1 MNFPYIHPIAFSIGP
16 LDIRWYSLSY
26 IAGIFISWII
36 VRKFLINSNKN
47 ISKEF
52 IDELLNYAVIG
63 IIVGGRLGY
72 VLFYNFEYYLFS
84 PIEILKIWK
93 GGMSFHGGL
102 IGIIIA
108 IIIYS
113 NKRKINYLEITDMIA
128 LVSPIGIFFGRIA
141 NFINGELFGRI
152 TYSKFGIIFPN
163 GGDLPR
169 HPSQLYEAFFE
180 GIAIFLILNLL
191 FFFSKFRFYKGFFS
205 GMFLFLYGFF
215 RFFVEYFRE
224 PDSQIGYFF
233 EFVTL
238 GQILCIPMIILGIFI
253 ISKVIKKQNNAKS

>member
-1 MNFPYIHPIAFSIGP
+1 MYYSII
-16 LDIRWYSLSY
+16 LNI
-26 IAGIFISWII
+26 IF
-36 VRKFLINSNKN
+36 
-47 ISKEF
+47 
-52 IDELLNYAVIG
+52 
-63 IIVGGRLGY
+63 
-72 VLFYNFEYYLFS
+72 FS

-113 NKRKINYLEITDMIA
+113 KKRNINYLEITDMIS

-152 TYSKFGIIFPN
+152 TNSKFGIIFPD
-163 GGDLPR
+163 GGDFPR

-180 GIAIFLILNLL
+180 GIVIFFILNVI
-191 FFFSKFRFYKGFFS
+191 FFFSKYRIYTGFF
-205 GMFLFLYGFF
+205 FLVCFCFLYGFF
-215 RFFVEYFRE
+215 RFIVEYFRE

-233 EFVTL
+233 EFITL
-238 GQILCIPMIILGIFI
+238 GQILCIPMIIIGIFI

>member
-1 MNFPYIHPIAFSIGP
+1 MNFPHIHPIAFSIGP

-26 IAGIFISWII
+26 IAGILISWII

-72 VLFYNFEYYLFS
+72 VLFYNFEYYFFS

-113 NKRKINYLEITDMIA
+113 KKRKINYLEITDMIA

-141 NFINGELFGRI
+141 NFINGELYGVP
-152 TYSKFGIIFPN
+152 TNKPWGIIFPEVDN
-163 GGDLPR
+163 LTR
-169 HPSQLYEAFFE
+169 HPSQIYEALLE
-180 GIAIFLILNLL
+180 GLILFVILNFILRKKILGNGMISSLFLICYGI
-191 FFFSKFRFYKGFFS
+191 FRIIS
-205 GMFLFLYGFF
+205 
-215 RFFVEYFRE
+215 EQFRE
-224 PDSQIGYFF
+224 PDKHIGYVI
-233 EFVTL
+233 ESL
-238 GQILCIPMIILGIFI
+238 SMGSILSSVMIIFGFIFLSKI
-253 ISKVIKKQNNAKS
+253 ILNEKNR

>member
-26 IAGIFISWII
+26 IAGILISWII

-52 IDELLNYAVIG
+52 IDELLNYTVIG

-72 VLFYNFEYYLFS
+72 VLFYNFEYYFFS
-84 PIEILKIWK
+84 PIEILKIWN

-102 IGIIIA
+102 IGIILA
-108 IIIYS
+108 IVIYS

-152 TYSKFGIIFPN
+152 TNSKFGIIFPN

-180 GIAIFLILNLL
+180 GIAIFLILNIL
-191 FFFSKFRFYKGFFS
+191 FFFSKFRLYTGFFS

-215 RFFVEYFRE
+215 RFIVEYFRE

-253 ISKVIKKQNNAKS
+253 ISKVIKKQKHAKS